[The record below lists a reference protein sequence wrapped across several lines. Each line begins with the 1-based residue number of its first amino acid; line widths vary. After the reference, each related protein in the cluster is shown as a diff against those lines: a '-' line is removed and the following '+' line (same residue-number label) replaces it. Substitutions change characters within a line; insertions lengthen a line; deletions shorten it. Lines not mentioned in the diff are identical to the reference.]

1 MHVPPPRGMKGVKAM
16 FIRDAKAIAERLVS
30 QMSPF
35 CHRVQVAGSIRRGR
49 QEVKDV
55 EIVAVPEWGESGL
68 GLFLDGG
75 EKINLL
81 LQWAFDA
88 ESTGVLTWIKP
99 GTQEVIPWEPK
110 RDGKYWRALLCEGI
124 KLDLFLTTEEQW
136 GLIYLIRTGSAEFSQ
151 GVMTYVKHQ
160 TRYRIKDGA
169 LWDREGQVLATPEE
183 EDVFRL
189 LRLDYVEPR
198 ERSGFGAVKKG
209 GRDVFPPGY
218 VVSAMADK
226 GLREVDG

>member
-1 MHVPPPRGMKGVKAM
+1 M
-16 FIRDAKAIAERLVS
+16 FIRDANAIAGRLVS

-35 CHRVQVAGSIRRGR
+35 CRRAQIAGSIRRGR
-49 QEVKDV
+49 QEVKDI
-55 EIVAVPEWGESGL
+55 EIVAVPEWGESSL

-75 EKINLL
+75 EKINKL

-88 ESTGVLTWIKP
+88 ESAGDLTWIKP
-99 GTQEVIPWEPK
+99 GTHEVIPWEPK

-160 TRYRIKDGA
+160 TAYRIKDGA
-169 LWDREGQVLATPEE
+169 LLDGEGKALPTPEE
-183 EDVFRL
+183 EDVFKL
-189 LRLDYVEPR
+189 LRLDYVEPCGR
-198 ERSGFGAVKKG
+198 GGFAAVKKG

-218 VVSAMADK
+218 VVNAMAAR
-226 GLREVDG
+226 GLSEVEE

>member
-1 MHVPPPRGMKGVKAM
+1 M
-16 FIRDAKAIAERLVS
+16 FIRDAKAIAERLKS

-35 CHRVQVAGSIRRGR
+35 CRRVEIAGSIRRGR
-49 QEVKDV
+49 QEVKDI
-55 EIVAVPEWGESGL
+55 EIVAVPNWGESSL

-75 EKINLL
+75 EKINKL

-88 ESTGVLTWIKP
+88 ESVGDLTWIKP

-110 RDGKYWRALLCEGI
+110 RDGKYWRAMLCEGI
-124 KLDLFLTTEEQW
+124 KLDLFLTTAEQW

-160 TRYRIKDGA
+160 TDYRIKDGTLLDGEGEA
-169 LWDREGQVLATPEE
+169 LPTPEE

-189 LRLDYVEPR
+189 LRLDYVEPGGR
-198 ERSGFGAVKKG
+198 CGFSAVKKG

-218 VVSAMADK
+218 VVGAMAAR
-226 GLREVDG
+226 GLREVKE